1 MTAISKFIAAIIV
14 IGSIIAVLFLFS
26 ENESFRVFYWK
37 LVGQDVMFAS
47 IGAITVFASIIAV
60 GSLLWN
66 RN

>member
-1 MTAISKFIAAIIV
+1 MTAVSKFIASITV
-14 IGSIIAVLFLFS
+14 IGSIIALSFLFV

-37 LVGQDVMFAS
+37 LVGQNVMYAS
-47 IGAITVFASIIAV
+47 LGAITMFASIIAV